1 MKRFPLICTIWLVAS
16 CPSWAG
22 DQGGRFLEFQ
32 YPDGK
37 DTKTYD
43 LNTMQ
48 IIQPGRFTIVSTTID
63 NPDVMRF
70 ELKVLD
76 TLRSHCARP
85 EGKYPA
91 PADLLTLGP
100 PNMPVQNIEVRSTTL
115 YGSSR
120 SKLVEWQYP
129 YTRLALFN
137 NQPRS
142 LFLHCNDHQDF
153 SEVQNL
159 FMQQRLPHLTAHDVA
174 EIDREVRAMLTQ
186 LSVGRP
192 FYVKPYRLICW
203 ALSALSGPRVG
214 DPFLFSHCPFNT
226 SLCSLPGNSAPQ
238 FRSLVAFL
246 QSV

>member
-32 YPDGK
+32 YPGGK

-142 LFLHCNDHQDF
+142 LFLQCNDHQDF

-159 FMQQRLPHLTAHDVA
+159 FINGMRQKHLYDCKRGLSGSFVDENNAPTKA
-174 EIDREVRAMLTQ
+174 ITGLVRKGTLDFKYY
-186 LSVGRP
+186 LSVCRAVTHEAP
-192 FYVKPYRLICW
+192 YVPE
-203 ALSALSGPRVG
+203 
-214 DPFLFSHCPFNT
+214 
-226 SLCSLPGNSAPQ
+226 
-238 FRSLVAFL
+238 
-246 QSV
+246 

>member
-32 YPDGK
+32 YPGGK

-76 TLRSHCARP
+76 TLRSRGARP

-129 YTRLALFN
+129 YTRLALLIISRAVSFYIAMTIKI
-137 NQPRS
+137 S
-142 LFLHCNDHQDF
+142 LRFKTYSSTECVRNIYTIA
-153 SEVQNL
+153 SEACRAVSWMRTTL
-159 FMQQRLPHLTAHDVA
+159 QQRRSRVLCGKGRWISNIIYPYVGPSHMKHLTCPNN
-174 EIDREVRAMLTQ
+174 EIKSKPRF
-186 LSVGRP
+186 VGGA
-192 FYVKPYRLICW
+192 VTGAATL
-203 ALSALSGPRVG
+203 A
-214 DPFLFSHCPFNT
+214 
-226 SLCSLPGNSAPQ
+226 
-238 FRSLVAFL
+238 AFDGA
-246 QSV
+246 